1 MKYVII
7 IIVLAVVLILW
18 MMKSPSPIPSA
29 KSKGVLADLSL
40 YLSALLE
47 SDDPYAFLI
56 VTHESSGDFL
66 QFTAG
71 DNTVQMD
78 FPLITEQQKNK
89 AEKIKATC
97 SNLGLVLEENKGSE
111 GSEFYDWNLTGSPD
125 EMSKIISSV
134 FTQAFEVKEDDSM
147 EFAGIET
154 NKNSQ
159 PENGES
165 TR

>member
-1 MKYVII
+1 MKYGII

-18 MMKSPSPIPSA
+18 MLKSPPPIPSA

-71 DNTVQMD
+71 DNSAQMD

-89 AEKIKATC
+89 ADKIKSTC
-97 SNLGLVLEENKGSE
+97 SNLGLVSEENNGSD

-134 FTQAFEVKEDDSM
+134 FAQAFGVKSEDQLIFEHDGLTM
-147 EFAGIET
+147 
-154 NKNSQ
+154 K
-159 PENGES
+159 
-165 TR
+165 